1 VADLLA
7 GNVQLAFL
15 VPGNVLQYLAPGKLK
30 VLASTGR
37 KRFHATPNTPTMI
50 ESGFADFEAI
60 AWIGFL
66 APGGTPR
73 PIIDRYNRELVRIL
87 NTPDVR
93 QRLVDI
99 QFEIVAGTP
108 EQFAEYIRWETPR
121 WAKVIR
127 DTGAKSSN

>member
-1 VADLLA
+1 
-7 GNVQLAFL
+7 
-15 VPGNVLQYLAPGKLK
+15 LK
-30 VLASTGR
+30 VLAVSGR
-37 KRFHATPNTPTMI
+37 KRFAATPNTPTMI

-66 APGGTPR
+66 APGATPR
-73 PIIDRYNRELVRIL
+73 PVIERYNRELVRIL
-87 NTPDVR
+87 NSPEVR
-93 QRLVDI
+93 QKLLDI

-127 DTGAKSSN
+127 DTGAKANN